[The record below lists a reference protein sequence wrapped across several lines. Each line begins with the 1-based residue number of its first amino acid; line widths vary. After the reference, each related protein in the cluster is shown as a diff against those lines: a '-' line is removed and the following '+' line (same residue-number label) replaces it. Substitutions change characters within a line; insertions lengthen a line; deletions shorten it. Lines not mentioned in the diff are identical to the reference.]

1 MAGPRKCLWAEQPKS
16 GIKFANAFPNITI
29 KCLKVSSKLY
39 RTFRTNCAV
48 LNDLNS
54 VEKEKEMAGYT
65 TLILDKQD
73 GVVTITLNR
82 PEKLNALNKDMYIEL
97 GKVFDGLEADPTFK
111 VLVIT
116 GAGRAFCAGGDI
128 SQLSAAGSS
137 IEASQER
144 LRMSHGVAARLK
156 GIRQPIIMAINGDAI
171 GGGCT
176 LALNGDLRIASDKSR
191 FGMSFIK
198 VGLIPDMGGIY
209 NLPRLVGIGKA
220 LELALLGDIFDAREA
235 ERIGLINRVV
245 TAEELDGFVKDW
257 ATRLSKLSSLTLSLI
272 KSAMYKGLNLDFAS
286 ELENEI
292 NVQTLCI
299 NSQGGKEGLS
309 AFLEKRKPNFK

>member
-1 MAGPRKCLWAEQPKS
+1 
-16 GIKFANAFPNITI
+16 
-29 KCLKVSSKLY
+29 
-39 RTFRTNCAV
+39 
-48 LNDLNS
+48 
-54 VEKEKEMAGYT
+54 MAGYT

>member
-1 MAGPRKCLWAEQPKS
+1 
-16 GIKFANAFPNITI
+16 
-29 KCLKVSSKLY
+29 
-39 RTFRTNCAV
+39 
-48 LNDLNS
+48 
-54 VEKEKEMAGYT
+54 MAGYT
-65 TLILDKQD
+65 TLILDKQN